1 MNSEIRKLLESVQAG
16 KTSVDD
22 AMLELKKAPFED
34 IGYAKVD
41 LHRKVRQGAAEVI
54 YGAGKTPEQIG
65 GIIDAMLANDQT
77 RVLITRMSPEA
88 AAYVG
93 QSRELDYHKDARV
106 GIVGGLPQPDGIGK
120 VVIATGGTTGT
131 YYAVGNALV
140 TTIGDKL
147 SLSKLTAVDSGA
159 SKANVQ
165 LVTANQAQMSILQSD
180 VLNYAHN
187 GSGGETM
194 FDGAAD
200 KNSLWVAG
208 VYNETVQL
216 VTAPSITSI
225 EDLKG
230 KTVCVGDVGSG
241 TALNAA
247 QVLEAYGMTFDD
259 IKVMYDSFSGGAE
272 ALKNGQC
279 DAAFTVSGAPTPAL
293 TDLATAY
300 NFNMPSL
307 SDEAVSYLTTNYP
320 FLVQDNLPAN
330 TYTCV
335 ADETVCVAVKAV
347 FTASKDLSEDV
358 VYEITKAMFDNQAD
372 LAKAQAKF
380 GFLSPEGAVAGSF
393 DLHPGAE
400 KYYKEIGVL

>member
-1 MNSEIRKLLESVQAG
+1 MKKFLALILS
-16 KTSVDD
+16 D
-22 AMLELKKAPFED
+22 AMIFALVACGSKEGDTPNTDGDTQQTDTPAAPVD
-34 IGYAKVD
+34 I
-41 LHRKVRQGAAEVI
+41 
-54 YGAGKTPEQIG
+54 
-65 GIIDAMLANDQT
+65 
-77 RVLITRMSPEA
+77 
-88 AAYVG
+88 
-93 QSRELDYHKDARV
+93 
-106 GIVGGLPQPDGIGK
+106 
-120 VVIATGGTTGT
+120 VIATGGTTGT

-216 VTAPSITSI
+216 VTAPSIKSI
-225 EDLKG
+225 ED
-230 KTVCVGDVGSG
+230 
-241 TALNAA
+241 
-247 QVLEAYGMTFDD
+247 
-259 IKVMYDSFSGGAE
+259 
-272 ALKNGQC
+272 LKNGQC

-358 VYEITKAMFDNQAD
+358 VYEITKAMFDSQSE
-372 LAKAQAKF
+372 LAGAQAKF

>member
-1 MNSEIRKLLESVQAG
+1 MKKFLALILSVAMIFALVACGSKEGDTPNTDGDTQQTDTPAAP
-16 KTSVDD
+16 VD
-22 AMLELKKAPFED
+22 
-34 IGYAKVD
+34 I
-41 LHRKVRQGAAEVI
+41 
-54 YGAGKTPEQIG
+54 
-65 GIIDAMLANDQT
+65 
-77 RVLITRMSPEA
+77 
-88 AAYVG
+88 
-93 QSRELDYHKDARV
+93 
-106 GIVGGLPQPDGIGK
+106 
-120 VVIATGGTTGT
+120 VIATGGTTGT

-165 LVTANQAQMSILQSD
+165 LVTA
-180 VLNYAHN
+180 
-187 GSGGETM
+187 
-194 FDGAAD
+194 
-200 KNSLWVAG
+200 
-208 VYNETVQL
+208 
-216 VTAPSITSI
+216 PSITSI
-225 EDLKG
+225 EDLKD

-358 VYEITKAMFDNQAD
+358 VYEITKAMFDSQSE
-372 LAKAQAKF
+372 LAGAQAKF

>member
-1 MNSEIRKLLESVQAG
+1 MKKFLALILSVAMIFALVACGSKEGDTPNTDGDTQQTDTPAAP
-16 KTSVDD
+16 VD
-22 AMLELKKAPFED
+22 
-34 IGYAKVD
+34 I
-41 LHRKVRQGAAEVI
+41 
-54 YGAGKTPEQIG
+54 
-65 GIIDAMLANDQT
+65 
-77 RVLITRMSPEA
+77 
-88 AAYVG
+88 
-93 QSRELDYHKDARV
+93 
-106 GIVGGLPQPDGIGK
+106 
-120 VVIATGGTTGT
+120 VIATGGTTGT

-147 SLSKLTAVDSGA
+147 CLSLLSAVDSGA
-159 SKANVQ
+159 SKAIVQ

-307 SDEAVSYLTTNYP
+307 SEEAVSYLTTNYP

>member
-1 MNSEIRKLLESVQAG
+1 MKKFLALILSV
-16 KTSVDD
+16 
-22 AMLELKKAPFED
+22 AMIFALVACGSKEGD
-34 IGYAKVD
+34 
-41 LHRKVRQGAAEVI
+41 
-54 YGAGKTPEQIG
+54 TP
-65 GIIDAMLANDQT
+65 N
-77 RVLITRMSPEA
+77 
-88 AAYVG
+88 
-93 QSRELDYHKDARV
+93 
-106 GIVGGLPQPDGIGK
+106 PDGDTQQTDTPAAPVDI
-120 VVIATGGTTGT
+120 VIATGGTTGT

-147 SLSKLTAVDSGA
+147 SLSKLTAVDSSA

>member
-1 MNSEIRKLLESVQAG
+1 MKKFLALILSLAMVFALVACGDEKTDDSQGDTSNDGSNSSSPV
-16 KTSVDD
+16 S
-22 AMLELKKAPFED
+22 
-34 IGYAKVD
+34 
-41 LHRKVRQGAAEVI
+41 
-54 YGAGKTPEQIG
+54 
-65 GIIDAMLANDQT
+65 
-77 RVLITRMSPEA
+77 IT
-88 AAYVG
+88 
-93 QSRELDYHKDARV
+93 L
-106 GIVGGLPQPDGIGK
+106 
-120 VVIATGGTTGT
+120 ATGGTTGT

-140 TTIGDKL
+140 TTLDGKL

-165 LVTANQAQMSILQSD
+165 LVTAGSAQMSILQSD

-187 GSGGETM
+187 GAGGETM

-200 KNSLWVAG
+200 TNSLWVAG

-216 VTAPSITSI
+216 VTSPDITDISQ
-225 EDLKG
+225 LKG

-259 IKVMYDSFSGGAE
+259 INVMYDSFAGGAD

-279 DAAFTVSGAPTPAL
+279 DAAFTVAGAPTPAL
-293 TDLATAY
+293 TDLATTY
-300 NFNMPSL
+300 SFNMPSL
-307 SDEAVSYLTTNYP
+307 SDEAVAYLTSNYP
-320 FLVQDNLPAN
+320 FLVQDNLAGD
-330 TYTCV
+330 TYPCLNG
-335 ADETVCVAVKAV
+335 EEIVCVAVKAV

>member
-1 MNSEIRKLLESVQAG
+1 MKKFLALILSVAMIFALVACGSKEGDTPNTDGDTQQTDTPAAP
-16 KTSVDD
+16 VD
-22 AMLELKKAPFED
+22 
-34 IGYAKVD
+34 I
-41 LHRKVRQGAAEVI
+41 
-54 YGAGKTPEQIG
+54 
-65 GIIDAMLANDQT
+65 
-77 RVLITRMSPEA
+77 
-88 AAYVG
+88 
-93 QSRELDYHKDARV
+93 
-106 GIVGGLPQPDGIGK
+106 
-120 VVIATGGTTGT
+120 VIATGGTTGT

-358 VYEITKAMFDNQAD
+358 VYEITKAMFDNQ
-372 LAKAQAKF
+372 
-380 GFLSPEGAVAGSF
+380 S
-393 DLHPGAE
+393 
-400 KYYKEIGVL
+400 

>member
-1 MNSEIRKLLESVQAG
+1 MKKFLALILSVAMIFALVACGSKEGDTPNTDGDTQQTDTPAAP
-16 KTSVDD
+16 VD
-22 AMLELKKAPFED
+22 
-34 IGYAKVD
+34 I
-41 LHRKVRQGAAEVI
+41 
-54 YGAGKTPEQIG
+54 
-65 GIIDAMLANDQT
+65 
-77 RVLITRMSPEA
+77 
-88 AAYVG
+88 
-93 QSRELDYHKDARV
+93 
-106 GIVGGLPQPDGIGK
+106 
-120 VVIATGGTTGT
+120 VIATGGTTGT

-279 DAAFTVSGAPTPAL
+279 EAAFTVSGAPTPAL

-307 SDEAVSYLTTNYP
+307 SEE
-320 FLVQDNLPAN
+320 AN

-372 LAKAQAKF
+372 LANAQAKF

>member
-1 MNSEIRKLLESVQAG
+1 MKKFLALILSVAMIFALVACGSKEGDTPNTDGDPQQTDTPAAP
-16 KTSVDD
+16 VD
-22 AMLELKKAPFED
+22 
-34 IGYAKVD
+34 I
-41 LHRKVRQGAAEVI
+41 
-54 YGAGKTPEQIG
+54 
-65 GIIDAMLANDQT
+65 
-77 RVLITRMSPEA
+77 
-88 AAYVG
+88 
-93 QSRELDYHKDARV
+93 
-106 GIVGGLPQPDGIGK
+106 
-120 VVIATGGTTGT
+120 VIATGGTTGT

-216 VTAPSITSI
+216 VTAPSIKSI

-279 DAAFTVSGAPTPAL
+279 EAAFTVSGAPTPASDPTL
-293 TDLATAY
+293 PPPTTSICP
-300 NFNMPSL
+300 PS
-307 SDEAVSYLTTNYP
+307 
-320 FLVQDNLPAN
+320 
-330 TYTCV
+330 
-335 ADETVCVAVKAV
+335 
-347 FTASKDLSEDV
+347 
-358 VYEITKAMFDNQAD
+358 AMRLF
-372 LAKAQAKF
+372 
-380 GFLSPEGAVAGSF
+380 P
-393 DLHPGAE
+393 
-400 KYYKEIGVL
+400 I

>member
-1 MNSEIRKLLESVQAG
+1 MKKFLALILSVAMIFALVACGSKEGDTPNTDGDTQQTDTPAAP
-16 KTSVDD
+16 VD
-22 AMLELKKAPFED
+22 
-34 IGYAKVD
+34 I
-41 LHRKVRQGAAEVI
+41 
-54 YGAGKTPEQIG
+54 
-65 GIIDAMLANDQT
+65 
-77 RVLITRMSPEA
+77 
-88 AAYVG
+88 
-93 QSRELDYHKDARV
+93 
-106 GIVGGLPQPDGIGK
+106 
-120 VVIATGGTTGT
+120 VIATGGTTGT

-225 EDLKG
+225 EDLRG

-247 QVLEAYGMTFDD
+247 QVLEAYDMTFDD
-259 IKVMYDSFSGGAE
+259 IKVMYDSFPGGAE

-358 VYEITKAMFDNQAD
+358 VYEITKCSGQVWLPEPRGCCCRLLRPASRRREVLQGDRRSVRTPDPERVRKCNCDNA
-372 LAKAQAKF
+372 
-380 GFLSPEGAVAGSF
+380 
-393 DLHPGAE
+393 
-400 KYYKEIGVL
+400 

>member
-1 MNSEIRKLLESVQAG
+1 MKKFLALILSVAMIFALVACGSKEGDTPNTDGDPQQTDTPAAP
-16 KTSVDD
+16 VD
-22 AMLELKKAPFED
+22 
-34 IGYAKVD
+34 I
-41 LHRKVRQGAAEVI
+41 
-54 YGAGKTPEQIG
+54 
-65 GIIDAMLANDQT
+65 
-77 RVLITRMSPEA
+77 
-88 AAYVG
+88 
-93 QSRELDYHKDARV
+93 
-106 GIVGGLPQPDGIGK
+106 
-120 VVIATGGTTGT
+120 VIATGGTTGT

-216 VTAPSITSI
+216 VTAPSIKSI

-279 DAAFTVSGAPTPAL
+279 EAAFTVSGAPTPAL

-358 VYEITKAMFDNQAD
+358 VYEITKAMFDKTMKLRKENND
-372 LAKAQAKF
+372 GLLF
-380 GFLSPEGAVAGSF
+380 G
-393 DLHPGAE
+393 
-400 KYYKEIGVL
+400 

>member
-1 MNSEIRKLLESVQAG
+1 MKKFLALILSVAMVFALVACG
-16 KTSVDD
+16 GDKGTTDNGGASTGDTTKPVD
-22 AMLELKKAPFED
+22 
-34 IGYAKVD
+34 
-41 LHRKVRQGAAEVI
+41 
-54 YGAGKTPEQIG
+54 
-65 GIIDAMLANDQT
+65 
-77 RVLITRMSPEA
+77 IT
-88 AAYVG
+88 
-93 QSRELDYHKDARV
+93 
-106 GIVGGLPQPDGIGK
+106 
-120 VVIATGGTTGT
+120 IATGGTTGT

-140 TTIGDKL
+140 TTIGDNL
-147 SLSKLTAVDSGA
+147 SLSKLRAVDSGA

-200 KNSLWVAG
+200 TNSLWVAG

-216 VTAPSITSI
+216 VTAPGITDI
-225 EDLKG
+225 ADLKG

-247 QVLEAYGMTFDD
+247 QVLEAYGLTFDD
-259 IKVMYDSFSGGAE
+259 IDVMYDSFSGGAE

-300 NFNMPSL
+300 DFNMPSL
-307 SDEAVSYLTTNYP
+307 SAEAVEYLTTNYP
-320 FLVQDNLPAN
+320 FLVQDNLAAG
-330 TYTCV
+330 TYSCV
-335 ADETVCVAVKAV
+335 PEETVCVAVKAV

-358 VYEITKAMFDNQAD
+358 VYEITKAMFDNKDA
-372 LAKAQAKF
+372 LAGSQVKF
-380 GFLSPEGAVAGSF
+380 SFLTPEGAIDGSF

>member
-1 MNSEIRKLLESVQAG
+1 MKKFLALILSVAMIFALVACGSKEGDTPNTDGDTQQTDTPAAP
-16 KTSVDD
+16 VD
-22 AMLELKKAPFED
+22 
-34 IGYAKVD
+34 I
-41 LHRKVRQGAAEVI
+41 
-54 YGAGKTPEQIG
+54 
-65 GIIDAMLANDQT
+65 
-77 RVLITRMSPEA
+77 
-88 AAYVG
+88 
-93 QSRELDYHKDARV
+93 
-106 GIVGGLPQPDGIGK
+106 
-120 VVIATGGTTGT
+120 VIATGGTTGT

-358 VYEITKAMFDNQAD
+358 VYEITKAMFDSQSE
-372 LAKAQAKF
+372 LAGAQAKF
-380 GFLSPEGAVAGSF
+380 GFPR
-393 DLHPGAE
+393 
-400 KYYKEIGVL
+400 VLLPVPSTCIPAPRSTTRRSAFCKNTQS

>member
-1 MNSEIRKLLESVQAG
+1 MKKFLALILSVAMIFALVACGSKEGDTPNTDGDTQQTDTPAAP
-16 KTSVDD
+16 VD
-22 AMLELKKAPFED
+22 
-34 IGYAKVD
+34 I
-41 LHRKVRQGAAEVI
+41 
-54 YGAGKTPEQIG
+54 
-65 GIIDAMLANDQT
+65 
-77 RVLITRMSPEA
+77 
-88 AAYVG
+88 
-93 QSRELDYHKDARV
+93 
-106 GIVGGLPQPDGIGK
+106 
-120 VVIATGGTTGT
+120 VIATGGTTGT

-216 VTAPSITSI
+216 VTAPSIKSI

-247 QVLEAYGMTFDD
+247 QVLEAYDMTFDD

-307 SDEAVSYLTTNYP
+307 SEEAVSYLTTNYP

-358 VYEITKAMFDNQAD
+358 VYEI
-372 LAKAQAKF
+372 
-380 GFLSPEGAVAGSF
+380 
-393 DLHPGAE
+393 DLHRGGLSCLDAFAARTRGAARAALPQE
-400 KYYKEIGVL
+400 RRVAAGDGVRSAL

>member
-1 MNSEIRKLLESVQAG
+1 MKKFLALILSVAMIFALVACGSKEGDTPNTDGDTQQTDTPAAP
-16 KTSVDD
+16 VD
-22 AMLELKKAPFED
+22 
-34 IGYAKVD
+34 I
-41 LHRKVRQGAAEVI
+41 
-54 YGAGKTPEQIG
+54 
-65 GIIDAMLANDQT
+65 
-77 RVLITRMSPEA
+77 
-88 AAYVG
+88 
-93 QSRELDYHKDARV
+93 
-106 GIVGGLPQPDGIGK
+106 
-120 VVIATGGTTGT
+120 VIATGGTTGT

-320 FLVQDNLPAN
+320 FLVQDNLAGD
-330 TYTCV
+330 TYPCLNG
-335 ADETVCVAVKAV
+335 EEIVCVAVKAV

-358 VYEITKAMFDNQAD
+358 VYEITKAMFDNQAE
-372 LAKAQAKF
+372 LANAQAKF
-380 GFLSPEGAVAGSF
+380 GFLNPEDAVSGSF

>member
-1 MNSEIRKLLESVQAG
+1 MKKFLALILSVAMIFALVACGSKEGDTPNTDGDTQQTDTPAAP
-16 KTSVDD
+16 VD
-22 AMLELKKAPFED
+22 
-34 IGYAKVD
+34 I
-41 LHRKVRQGAAEVI
+41 
-54 YGAGKTPEQIG
+54 
-65 GIIDAMLANDQT
+65 
-77 RVLITRMSPEA
+77 
-88 AAYVG
+88 
-93 QSRELDYHKDARV
+93 
-106 GIVGGLPQPDGIGK
+106 
-120 VVIATGGTTGT
+120 VIATGGTTGT

-159 SKANVQ
+159 AKANGQ
-165 LVTANQAQMSILQSD
+165 LVTATQAQMAILQSD

-216 VTAPSITSI
+216 VTAPSIPSI

>member
-1 MNSEIRKLLESVQAG
+1 MKKFLALILSVAMIFALVACGSKEGDTPNTDGDTQQTDTPAAP
-16 KTSVDD
+16 VD
-22 AMLELKKAPFED
+22 
-34 IGYAKVD
+34 I
-41 LHRKVRQGAAEVI
+41 
-54 YGAGKTPEQIG
+54 
-65 GIIDAMLANDQT
+65 
-77 RVLITRMSPEA
+77 
-88 AAYVG
+88 
-93 QSRELDYHKDARV
+93 
-106 GIVGGLPQPDGIGK
+106 
-120 VVIATGGTTGT
+120 VIATGGTTGT

-216 VTAPSITSI
+216 VTAPSIKSI

-279 DAAFTVSGAPTPAL
+279 EAAFTVSGAPTPAL

-335 ADETVCVAVKAV
+335 ADETVCVAVKG
-347 FTASKDLSEDV
+347 TCSGNRSCR
-358 VYEITKAMFDNQAD
+358 IP
-372 LAKAQAKF
+372 
-380 GFLSPEGAVAGSF
+380 SRR
-393 DLHPGAE
+393 
-400 KYYKEIGVL
+400 

>member
-1 MNSEIRKLLESVQAG
+1 MKKFLALILSLAMVFALVACGGEKTDDSQGDTSNDGSNSSSPV
-16 KTSVDD
+16 S
-22 AMLELKKAPFED
+22 
-34 IGYAKVD
+34 
-41 LHRKVRQGAAEVI
+41 
-54 YGAGKTPEQIG
+54 
-65 GIIDAMLANDQT
+65 
-77 RVLITRMSPEA
+77 IT
-88 AAYVG
+88 
-93 QSRELDYHKDARV
+93 L
-106 GIVGGLPQPDGIGK
+106 
-120 VVIATGGTTGT
+120 ATGGTTGT

-140 TTIGDKL
+140 TTLDGKL

-165 LVTANQAQMSILQSD
+165 LVTAGSAQMSILQSD

-187 GSGGETM
+187 GAGGETM

-200 KNSLWVAG
+200 TNSLWVAG

-216 VTAPSITSI
+216 VTSPDITDISQ
-225 EDLKG
+225 LKG

-259 IKVMYDSFSGGAE
+259 INVMYDSFAGGAD

-279 DAAFTVSGAPTPAL
+279 DAAFTVAGAPTPAL
-293 TDLATAY
+293 TDLATTY
-300 NFNMPSL
+300 SFNMPSL
-307 SDEAVSYLTTNYP
+307 SDEAVAYLTSNYP
-320 FLVQDNLPAN
+320 FLVQDNLAGD
-330 TYTCV
+330 TYPCLNG
-335 ADETVCVAVKAV
+335 EEIVCVAVKAV

-358 VYEITKAMFDNQAD
+358 VYEITKAMFDNQAE
-372 LAKAQAKF
+372 LANAQAKF
-380 GFLSPEGAVAGSF
+380 GFLSPEDAVAGSF